1 MGTQIRE
8 RGSPMET
15 TDNTTDLAR
24 YAKEK
29 IKLLRRDFHVPLTET
44 EINHISALKS
54 DIAIDNYAR
63 GLILAKLNGTVF

>member
-1 MGTQIRE
+1 
-8 RGSPMET
+8 MEM
-15 TDNTTDLAR
+15 TDNTTDLAQ

-29 IKLLRRDFHVPLTET
+29 IRLLRRDFHVPLTEK

-63 GLILAKLNGTVF
+63 GLILAKLNNTVF